1 MSHGISAQ
9 SLTEIWQQGPQAI
22 SLPEYEWPTV
32 PPLNPYKTDKTV
44 KRDDRR
50 LAKGKVERICSR
62 KKLNGSSLHLQR
74 RTKMVAQKQLLKSCK
89 LAIKKAIGN
98 NKIKSFEIDS
108 CFLEIANVI
117 NQRPIGRVSTDP
129 SEGTYLVL
137 MTFCLDVHPLK
148 YPKDY
153 LERLETH
160 ENTLSLYREYWM
172 IFRNTGKERS
182 SQHWFLVE
190 SGMQTEHYQKYGILA
205 GYSILAA
212 AYMSNIFKQTL
223 VGSLHV

>member
-1 MSHGISAQ
+1 MAVRYSTAPNQDGWA
-9 SLTEIWQQGPQAI
+9 EAI
-22 SLPEYEWPTV
+22 V
-32 PPLNPYKTDKTV
+32 
-44 KRDDRR
+44 
-50 LAKGKVERICSR
+50 
-62 KKLNGSSLHLQR
+62 
-74 RTKMVAQKQLLKSCK
+74 KSCK
-89 LAIKKAIGN
+89 LAIKKAIGD
-98 NKIKSFEIDS
+98 NKLTSFEIDS

-182 SQHWFLVE
+182 SQHWFREEE
-190 SGMQTEHYQKYGILA
+190 SGMETEHYQKYGTRWLKLCKLQFNMATKSDYKI
-205 GYSILAA
+205 YRREQK
-212 AYMSNIFKQTL
+212 YYTL
-223 VGSLHV
+223 NVCSRGK